1 MPRGRMARAG
11 RPFAPASG
19 AWAAGGWTETS
30 REATMVYRIAVN
42 GFGRIGRNYLR
53 VLIGQGLFDEGIQV
67 VAVNDLWD
75 SATLAHLLEYDSTF
89 GRFGFDVGHDDG
101 ALSVGG
107 HRIATYAERQPDA
120 LPWADL
126 EVDLVIESTG
136 KLRRR
141 DDAALH
147 LKAGAKR
154 VLISAPGTG
163 ADAMLVP
170 GVNASQYDPVR
181 HQIVSAAS
189 CTTNCVAPL
198 VKVVHEVFGIERGYL
213 TTVHAYTNDQNV
225 LDGPHKDPRRA
236 RAAGVNIIPTS
247 TGAAK
252 AVGLVL
258 PELAGRLDGVALR
271 VPVVDG
277 SISDLALQL
286 ATDVTAAQIN
296 EAVATAA
303 AAAPMHGIIRYTEAP
318 MVSTDV
324 VGDPASCV
332 FDASLTQASGRFV
345 KIFGWY
351 DNEWG
356 YTHRLVDLTKQMRAA
371 R

>member
-1 MPRGRMARAG
+1 M
-11 RPFAPASG
+11 
-19 AWAAGGWTETS
+19 T
-30 REATMVYRIAVN
+30 YRIAIN

-53 VLIGQGLFDEGIQV
+53 RLLDKDMVNEGLQI
-67 VAVNDLWD
+67 VAINDLYD
-75 SATLAHLLEYDSTF
+75 AGTLAHLLEYDSTF
-89 GRFGFDVGHDDG
+89 GRLEAEV
-101 ALSVGG
+101 AYEGG
-107 HRIATYAERQPDA
+107 TLIAGWHEIPTFAERNPDV
-120 LPWADL
+120 LPWSDL
-126 EVDLVIESTG
+126 DVDLVIESTG
-136 KLRRR
+136 RLRTR

-154 VLISAPGTG
+154 VLISAPGKG
-163 ADAMLVP
+163 VDATLVP
-170 GVNASQYDPVR
+170 GVNADTYDPVR

-198 VKVVHEVFGIERGYL
+198 VKVLHDAFGIEHGYL

-225 LDGPHKDPRRA
+225 LDAPHKDPRRA

-277 SISDLALQL
+277 SISDLTLRL
-286 ATDVTAAQIN
+286 TTEVTAEQIN
-296 EAVATAA
+296 EAVEEASAGA
-303 AAAPMHGIIRYTEAP
+303 LRGIIRYTEAP
-318 MVSTDV
+318 LVSTDI

-332 FDASLTQASGRFV
+332 FDAGLTQAAGRLAKV
-345 KIFGWY
+345 FGWY

-356 YTHRLVDLTKQMRAA
+356 YTNRLVDLTRQMAER
-371 R
+371 

>member
-1 MPRGRMARAG
+1 M
-11 RPFAPASG
+11 
-19 AWAAGGWTETS
+19 T
-30 REATMVYRIAVN
+30 YRIAIN

-53 VLIGQGLFDEGIQV
+53 VLLEQDLSNSGLQV
-67 VAVNDLWD
+67 VAINDLFD
-75 SATLAHLLEYDSTF
+75 AGTLAHLLEYDSTF
-89 GRFGFDVGHDDG
+89 GPLGVEVGHDDD
-101 ALSVGG
+101 ALSVGW
-107 HRIATYAERQPDA
+107 HSIPTFSERVPDV

-126 EVDLVIESTG
+126 DVDLVIESTG
-136 KLRRR
+136 RLRTR
-141 DDAALH
+141 DEAALH
-147 LKAGAKR
+147 LKAGARR
-154 VLISAPGTG
+154 VLISAPGKG
-163 ADAMLVP
+163 VDATLVP
-170 GVNASQYDPVR
+170 GVNATDFDPVR

-198 VKVVHEVFGIERGYL
+198 AMVVHDAFGIERGYL

-258 PELAGRLDGVALR
+258 PKLAGRLDGVALR

-277 SISDLALQL
+277 SISDLTLEL
-286 ATDVTAAQIN
+286 ATEVTAAQVN
-296 EAVATAA
+296 EAVAAA
-303 AAAPMHGIIRYTEAP
+303 AGGSMRGIIRYTEAP
-318 MVSTDV
+318 IVSTDV

-332 FDASLTQASGRFV
+332 FDAALTQARGRLV
-345 KIFGWY
+345 KVFGWY

-356 YTHRLVDLTKQMRAA
+356 YSNRLVDLTKQFQAA